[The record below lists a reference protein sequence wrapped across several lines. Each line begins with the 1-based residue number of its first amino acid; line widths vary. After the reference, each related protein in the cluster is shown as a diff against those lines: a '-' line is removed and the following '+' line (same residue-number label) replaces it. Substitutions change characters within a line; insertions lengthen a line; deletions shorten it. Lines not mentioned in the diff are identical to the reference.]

1 MANAPLWKVFH
12 ADAPRFYS
20 EFQAFLASRREE
32 TSDGVAEAVRGIMRD
47 VRARGDAALVEL
59 TAKYDHIT
67 LTPETL
73 RVSDAEIDAAFST
86 CPAEVVEALRFAA
99 TRIEAYHQRQVPE
112 SWSYE
117 DGIGNTLGMKWNA
130 VDAAG
135 VYVPGGKAFYPS
147 SVLMNAIP
155 VRVAGVQRIAMV
167 VPTPHGVLNPALL
180 VAAKLAGV
188 SEVYRIGG
196 AQAVAALAYGTATIP
211 AVNVIVGPGNAYVA
225 EAKRQVFGTVGIDM
239 IAGPSEIAVI
249 ADGSVPAAWVAADL
263 LSQAEHDTLAQSIL
277 ITTDEV
283 YAEAVHAAMLSHLA
297 TLPRRDIAAESLQRF
312 GVAVL
317 VHSLEKACEVANL
330 VAAEHLEIAV
340 ADAALAERLA
350 ANIRHAG
357 AIFMGAYTP
366 EAIGD
371 YVAGPSHVL
380 PTLQSAAF
388 ASGLSVHHFLK
399 KTSLITCNKAGF
411 NALAP
416 ATATL
421 ADCEGLQAHA
431 LSVRIRTE
439 K

>member
-1 MANAPLWKVFH
+1 MANAPLWKVFQ
-12 ADAPRFYS
+12 ADAPDFRAK
-20 EFQAFLASRREE
+20 FQSFLTSRREE
-32 TSDGVAEAVRGIMRD
+32 TSDGVADAVRGILRD
-47 VRARGDAALVEL
+47 VRTRGDAALCEYTAKFDQLTL
-59 TAKYDHIT
+59 TADT
-67 LTPETL
+67 M
-73 RVSDAEIDAAFST
+73 RVSEAEIEAAFT
-86 CPAEVVEALRFAA
+86 ACAVEVVEALRFAA
-99 TRIEAYHQRQVPE
+99 ARIEAYHQRQVPE
-112 SWSYE
+112 GWSYE
-117 DGIGNTLGMKWNA
+117 DGVGNTLGMKWNA

-155 VRVAGVQRIAMV
+155 ARVAGVARIAMV
-167 VPTPHGVLNPALL
+167 VPTPHNVLNPALL

-188 SEVYRIGG
+188 GEVYRIGG

-249 ADGSVPAAWVAADL
+249 ADGSVSAEWVAADL
-263 LSQAEHDTLAQSIL
+263 LSQAEHDSLAQSIL
-277 ITTDEV
+277 ITTDAA
-283 YAEAVHAAMLSHLA
+283 YGDAVHAAMLSHLE
-297 TLPRRDIAAESLQRF
+297 TLPRRDIATESLQRF
-312 GVAVL
+312 GVIIL
-317 VHSLEKACEVANL
+317 VRTVEEACDVANI

-340 ADAALAERLA
+340 TDAALAEALA
-350 ANIRHAG
+350 AKIHHAG

-380 PTLQSAAF
+380 PTVQSAAF

-399 KTSLITCNKAGF
+399 KTSLIHCTEAGF

-431 LSVRIRTE
+431 LSVRIRT
-439 K
+439 